1 MALLA
6 SPSTAQITSNTWAV
20 NYRADAAVDFTSDS
34 TSEVT
39 MSYKIGAG
47 RTAIVSLYASSDCTG
62 TDAITE
68 VGMATA
74 SQTTTNWGAN
84 FDTIVVAINIDKTK
98 IVASNIWNTTDSS
111 LEFCVEVK
119 LESGGEVITK
129 DLQVLDIEFDFDV
142 AYNAVDPFAATAD
155 SANAATTDAANV
167 DDYISACKCAGAT
180 GSYYQCNTNALAPDD
195 ILQVCISSSSTAVEI
210 TQVTSLDLNQGSGAQ
225 LMSVMSTTTPGDVES
240 SALSAVTDN
249 TAESLDTFLVET
261 VVPARFFA
269 STDAIVV
276 SGAVQVQ
283 FASGRRQLVA
293 FEYDAS
299 NGRMLLDSPFDTNNP
314 KDAAHHIQLTVAP
327 PSPQEADA
335 NFDFEVGVIMASDD
349 ASKFNAADRLG
360 AWVSQLLIGAVLS
373 FAYLW

>member
-1 MALLA
+1 M
-6 SPSTAQITSNTWAV
+6 
-20 NYRADAAVDFTSDS
+20 
-34 TSEVT
+34 
-39 MSYKIGAG
+39 
-47 RTAIVSLYASSDCTG
+47 
-62 TDAITE
+62 
-68 VGMATA
+68 
-74 SQTTTNWGAN
+74 
-84 FDTIVVAINIDKTK
+84 
-98 IVASNIWNTTDSS
+98 
-111 LEFCVEVK
+111 
-119 LESGGEVITK
+119 
-129 DLQVLDIEFDFDV
+129 QVLDIEFDFDV
-142 AYNAVDPFAATAD
+142 AYTAVDPFAAIAD
-155 SANAATTDAANV
+155 SANAATTAAANV
-167 DDYISACKCAGAT
+167 DDYISACKCD
-180 GSYYQCNTNALAPDD
+180 GSACNTNALAPDD

-225 LMSVMSTTTPGDVES
+225 LMSVMSSTTPGAVES
-240 SALSAVTDN
+240 TALSAVTDDP
-249 TAESLDTFLVET
+249 ADSLVET

-269 STDAIVV
+269 STDAIAV

-283 FASGRRQLVA
+283 FAASGLRQLVA

-360 AWVSQLLIGAVLS
+360 VWVSQLLIGAVLS

>member
-1 MALLA
+1 M
-6 SPSTAQITSNTWAV
+6 
-20 NYRADAAVDFTSDS
+20 
-34 TSEVT
+34 
-39 MSYKIGAG
+39 
-47 RTAIVSLYASSDCTG
+47 
-62 TDAITE
+62 
-68 VGMATA
+68 
-74 SQTTTNWGAN
+74 
-84 FDTIVVAINIDKTK
+84 
-98 IVASNIWNTTDSS
+98 
-111 LEFCVEVK
+111 
-119 LESGGEVITK
+119 
-129 DLQVLDIEFDFDV
+129 QVLDIEFDFDV
-142 AYNAVDPFAATAD
+142 AYTAVDPFAAIAD
-155 SANAATTDAANV
+155 SANAATTAAANV
-167 DDYISACKCAGAT
+167 DDYISACKCD
-180 GSYYQCNTNALAPDD
+180 GSACNTNALAPDD

-225 LMSVMSTTTPGDVES
+225 LMSVMSSTTPGAVES
-240 SALSAVTDN
+240 TALSAVTNDP
-249 TAESLDTFLVET
+249 ADSLVET

-269 STDAIVV
+269 STDAIAV

-283 FASGRRQLVA
+283 FAASGLRQLVA

-360 AWVSQLLIGAVLS
+360 VWVSQLLIGAVLS

>member
-1 MALLA
+1 M
-6 SPSTAQITSNTWAV
+6 
-20 NYRADAAVDFTSDS
+20 
-34 TSEVT
+34 
-39 MSYKIGAG
+39 
-47 RTAIVSLYASSDCTG
+47 
-62 TDAITE
+62 
-68 VGMATA
+68 
-74 SQTTTNWGAN
+74 
-84 FDTIVVAINIDKTK
+84 
-98 IVASNIWNTTDSS
+98 
-111 LEFCVEVK
+111 
-119 LESGGEVITK
+119 
-129 DLQVLDIEFDFDV
+129 QVLDIEFDFDV
-142 AYNAVDPFAATAD
+142 AYTAVDPFAAIAD
-155 SANAATTDAANV
+155 SANAATTAAANV
-167 DDYISACKCAGAT
+167 DDYISACKCD
-180 GSYYQCNTNALAPDD
+180 GSACNTNALAPDD
-195 ILQVCISSSSTAVEI
+195 ILQVCISSSSTAVAI

-225 LMSVMSTTTPGDVES
+225 LMSVMSSTTPGAVKS
-240 SALSAVTDN
+240 TALSAVTDEL
-249 TAESLDTFLVET
+249 AYIFLVET

-269 STDAIVV
+269 STDAIAV

-283 FASGRRQLVA
+283 FAASGLRQLVA

>member
-1 MALLA
+1 LYVLSSSSSSFANPVFIPVLLI
-6 SPSTAQITSNTWAV
+6 Q
-20 NYRADAAVDFTSDS
+20 
-34 TSEVT
+34 
-39 MSYKIGAG
+39 
-47 RTAIVSLYASSDCTG
+47 LYS
-62 TDAITE
+62 
-68 VGMATA
+68 
-74 SQTTTNWGAN
+74 
-84 FDTIVVAINIDKTK
+84 
-98 IVASNIWNTTDSS
+98 
-111 LEFCVEVK
+111 
-119 LESGGEVITK
+119 
-129 DLQVLDIEFDFDV
+129 LQVLDIAFDFNV
-142 AYNAVDPFAATAD
+142 TYTTAENPFAAIAD
-155 SANAATTDAANV
+155 SANAATTAAANV
-167 DDYISACKCAGAT
+167 DDYISACKCVPYIG
-180 GSYYQCNTNALAPDD
+180 CDTNALGPDT
-195 ILQVCISSSSTAVEI
+195 ILQVCITSSSTDVAI

-225 LMSVMSTTTPGDVES
+225 VMSVMSTTTPGDVAS
-240 SALSAVTDN
+240 SALSAVTDDP
-249 TAESLDTFLVET
+249 ADSLVET

-269 STDAIVV
+269 STDAIAV

-360 AWVSQLLIGAVLS
+360 VWVSQLLIGAVLS

>member
-1 MALLA
+1 M
-6 SPSTAQITSNTWAV
+6 
-20 NYRADAAVDFTSDS
+20 
-34 TSEVT
+34 
-39 MSYKIGAG
+39 
-47 RTAIVSLYASSDCTG
+47 
-62 TDAITE
+62 
-68 VGMATA
+68 
-74 SQTTTNWGAN
+74 
-84 FDTIVVAINIDKTK
+84 
-98 IVASNIWNTTDSS
+98 
-111 LEFCVEVK
+111 
-119 LESGGEVITK
+119 
-129 DLQVLDIEFDFDV
+129 QVLDIEFDFDV
-142 AYNAVDPFAATAD
+142 AYTAVDPFAAIAD
-155 SANAATTDAANV
+155 SANAATTAAANV
-167 DDYISACKCAGAT
+167 DDYISACKCD
-180 GSYYQCNTNALAPDD
+180 GSACNTNALAPDD

-225 LMSVMSTTTPGDVES
+225 LMSVMSSTTPGAVES
-240 SALSAVTDN
+240 TGLSVVTDDP
-249 TAESLDTFLVET
+249 ADSLVET

-269 STDAIVV
+269 STDAIAV

-283 FASGRRQLVA
+283 FAASGLRQLVA

>member
-6 SPSTAQITSNTWAV
+6 SPSTAQITSDTWAV
-20 NYRADAAVDFTSDS
+20 NYQGDAAVDFTLNSS
-34 TSEVT
+34 NEVT
-39 MSYKIGAG
+39 MSYAIGAG
-47 RTAIVSLYASSDCTG
+47 KAPTVTLYDGDCTG

-68 VGMATA
+68 VGTATA
-74 SQTTTNWGAN
+74 SFAG
-84 FDTIVVAINIDKTK
+84 IVEGSTLDLVTVAIDIDKTK
-98 IVASNIWNTTDSS
+98 IAGSNIWNSGDSS

-119 LESGGEVITK
+119 LEEGGEVITK
-129 DLQVLDIEFDFDV
+129 DLQVLDIAFDFDV
-142 AYNAVDPFAATAD
+142 DYTAENPFAAIEDIAN
-155 SANAATTDAANV
+155 NAATDVANV
-167 DDYISACKCAGAT
+167 DDYISACKCD
-180 GSYYQCNTNALAPDD
+180 GSTCNTNPLAPDD
-195 ILQVCISSSSTAVEI
+195 ILQVCVKSSSSAVQI
-210 TQVTSLDLNQGSGAQ
+210 TQVTSLDLDQGSGAQ
-225 LMSVMSTTTPGDVES
+225 VMSVVGGATPGVVTTP
-240 SALSAVTDN
+240 ALSEVT
-249 TAESLDTFLVET
+249 LDTGVTPQNSVVDT

-269 STDAIVV
+269 STDAITV

-314 KDAAHHIQLTVAP
+314 KDAAQHIQLAVAP

-360 AWVSQLLIGAVLS
+360 VWVSQLLIGAVLS